1 MDPGALSRGTG
12 SRVQTPLGVLAP
24 LCSAWCALTP
34 CPMHTGGAQGTGTLC
49 VGGGSAAPTPRPQPY
64 LLGQAVS
71 QASTVPLVPGGPLV
85 DVPSEAAGTQV
96 CDAVC
101 QGSSLMDA
109 EGA

>member
-1 MDPGALSRGTG
+1 MRTDTLPHAHWGGTG
-12 SRVQTPLGVLAP
+12 QRDPLPA
-24 LCSAWCALTP
+24 A
-34 CPMHTGGAQGTGTLC
+34 LC
-49 VGGGSAAPTPRPQPY
+49 VGGGGAAPTPRPQPY

-71 QASTVPLVPGGPLV
+71 QASTVPLVLGGPLV

-101 QGSSLMDA
+101 QGLSLTDA